1 MILQLRLDERLIHG
15 QIVTSWT
22 NTLGID
28 TIVVANDTVATNELD
43 KNLLMMAA
51 PANIKVAIRSVENT
65 IKLLKDPRSE
75 KMGILLI
82 CGNPKDVIKLASE
95 LPINDIN
102 IANYRKKKSPDKVMI
117 NVDIYADQEDF
128 AYFEEICNM
137 GKNVYSQLLPSLS
150 KDDFANQLQKAGRNK
165 S

>member
-22 NTLGID
+22 NILGID
-28 TIVVANDTVATNELD
+28 TIVVANDAVAANELD

-65 IKLLKDPRSE
+65 IKLLSDPRSN

-82 CGNPKDVIKLASE
+82 CGNPKDVIRLAE
-95 LPINDIN
+95 ALPINDIN

-117 NVDIYADQEDF
+117 NVDVYADQED
-128 AYFEEICNM
+128 YELFESICKM
-137 GKNVYSQLLPSLS
+137 DKNIFSQLLPSLS
-150 KDDFANQLQKAGRNK
+150 KDDFTVQLQKAGRNK